1 MSRQKEHLNRILGSA
16 SQVQSLDPELE
27 LLPVPRTRIEQ
38 TESVW
43 QLQVTIELQ
52 LSLCR
57 TPVAT
62 FYSLHRL
69 H

>member
-1 MSRQKEHLNRILGSA
+1 MSPHKEHLNRIVGSA
-16 SQVQSLDPELE
+16 LQVQIRDLELE
-27 LLPVPRTRIEQ
+27 LFPVPRTRIEQ

-52 LSLCR
+52 LSLRC
-57 TPVAT
+57 TPVTT
-62 FYSLHRL
+62 FYSLHRS